1 MNTTTYTVLATP
13 SPFGGTKTKSQSI
26 TGTNNVTFDLAG
38 LSAYDDPVL
47 PGNFR
52 VNKVIVDFDDGE
64 ELVLTRPLSA
74 TGIPTLSA
82 DTFSHIIESDFTD
95 TAKRHVYFTIYR
107 DDQEVDVIDVKF
119 TVHKAP
125 IVKYD
130 NVNLLKTDYFS
141 DDNNDEKLLLTFI
154 NKNPEVLG
162 LSLLDIET
170 NSNAPYDPSLAT
182 SQGVSAESFNVG
194 FTTEY
199 VQTQASD
206 SNTANAIQV
215 QIGDVI
221 NPNTGLPKSNGSISL
236 KYRTRAADP
245 DEVGFGTERAVSLPN
260 NPALFYIPLTANT
273 AFTHLSGFVTWNCGD
288 FIKDIDLSTKTI
300 TIPLIDIVG
309 TRVSLG
315 DYYFTN
321 VNTGFGTSVTGLASG
336 GYFYVDLYD
345 IEGCDSLTTQT
356 STLTAFVNY

>member
-38 LSAYDDPVL
+38 LSAYDSMAG
-47 PGNFR
+47 GNYR

-64 ELVLTRPLSA
+64 ELVITRPLSA

-82 DTFSHIIESDFTD
+82 DTFSHVIESDFTD
-95 TAKRHVYFTIYR
+95 AAKRHVYFTLYR
-107 DDQEVDVIDVKF
+107 DDQEVDVIDLKF
-119 TVHKAP
+119 TVYKAP
-125 IVKYD
+125 IEKYD

-170 NSNAPYDPSLAT
+170 NSNAPYDPNLTT

-199 VQTQASD
+199 VHTKASD
-206 SNTANAIQV
+206 SNTANAVQV
-215 QIGDVI
+215 QIGDVL
-221 NPNTGLPKSNGSISL
+221 NPNTGLPKSNGSISM

-245 DEVGFGTERAVSLPN
+245 DNNGAVALPN
-260 NPALFYIPLTANT
+260 NPALFYIPLTANSG
-273 AFTHLSGFVTWNCGD
+273 FTHLSGFLTWNCGD

-321 VNTGFGTSVTGLASG
+321 VNTGVGTSITGLASG

-345 IEGCDSLTTQT
+345 INGCDTLTTQT

>member
-1 MNTTTYTVLATP
+1 MNTTTYTVSATP

-26 TGTNNVTFDLAG
+26 TGTNNVTFDLGG
-38 LSAYDDPVL
+38 LSAYDDKAG
-47 PGNFR
+47 GNFR

-64 ELVLTRPLSA
+64 ELVITRPLSA

-82 DTFSHIIESDFTD
+82 DTFSHVIESDFTD
-95 TAKRHVYFTIYR
+95 AAKRHVYFTLYR
-107 DDQEVDVIDVKF
+107 DDQEVDVIDLKF
-119 TVHKAP
+119 TVYKAP

-170 NSNAPYDPSLAT
+170 NSNAPYDPSLST
-182 SQGVSAESFNVG
+182 SQGVSAETFNVG

-199 VQTQASD
+199 VQTKASN
-206 SNTANAIQV
+206 SNTTNAVQV
-215 QIGDVI
+215 QIGDLL

-245 DEVGFGTERAVSLPN
+245 STNGAVVLPN
-260 NPALFYIPLTANT
+260 NPALFYIPLTANSG
-273 AFTHLSGFVTWNCGD
+273 FTHLSGFLTWNCGD

-315 DYYFTN
+315 DYHFTN
-321 VNTGFGTSVTGLASG
+321 VATGCGTSITGLASG

-345 IEGCDSLTTQT
+345 INGCDTLTTQT
-356 STLTAFVNY
+356 STITAFVNY